1 LANLFIFERTKIVFS
16 SLYLYIADKM
26 VRDLPKNIEDGDRI
40 RIEKDDRSYEGIL
53 MPHHR
58 FSGEKIIT
66 LKLDNGY
73 NIGVESDDDIEVKLI
88 EKKSDRPE
96 RSEKKVERDEDKPK
110 ISILGTGGTIASYV
124 EYRTGAVHPA
134 QDADDVLYS
143 NPEIAERC
151 NPEVDI
157 VFSKLSEDLQPK
169 DWITIAERVVEKLK
183 GDSEGVVISHGTDTM
198 GYTAAALSFLL
209 EGLSSPVVLVGSQRS
224 SDRPS
229 SDAHLNLLGAIEV
242 AKSEN
247 PGVFVVMHDSIS
259 DEICAIHRGT
269 KVRKM
274 HTSRRDAFE
283 SVNEKPVGRV
293 DPTTGE
299 VELQENFEPAEKNL
313 GRRGDIVDDVSLL
326 YANPGMDKEDI
337 KKAGKKKG
345 VVLAGTGLGH
355 IRTDLVQDLKNMI
368 EEETPVIMTSQCLFG
383 TVNMNVYSAGREL
396 LEAGVI
402 SGKDMLPETAMVKLM
417 WALSLE
423 EDTEKIMKKNIAGEI
438 TDRRVR

>member
-1 LANLFIFERTKIVFS
+1 
-16 SLYLYIADKM
+16 
-26 VRDLPKNIEDGDRI
+26 LPKNIEDGDRI

-73 NIGVESDDDIEVKLI
+73 NIGIESENDIEVRLI
-88 EKKSDRPE
+88 KKKKE
-96 RSEKKVERDEDKPK
+96 RTKRRQKKGEIDEDKPK

-124 EYRTGAVHPA
+124 EYSTGAVHPA
-134 QDADDVLYS
+134 RDANDVLYS

-157 VFSKLSEDLQPK
+157 VFSKLSENIQPE
-169 DWITIAERVVEKLK
+169 DWITIADRVVEKLE

-247 PGVFVVMHDSIS
+247 PGVFVVMHESIS
-259 DEICAIHRGT
+259 DEKCSIHKGT

-283 SVNEKPVGRV
+283 SINDTPVGSV

-299 VELQENFEPAEKNL
+299 VKFEENFQSSEKNL
-313 GRRGDIVDDVSLL
+313 IKRGDIIDDVSLL
-326 YANPGMDKEDI
+326 YAHPGTNKEDI
-337 KKAGKKKG
+337 RRAGEKKG
-345 VVLAGTGLGH
+345 MVIAGSGLGH
-355 IRTDLVQDLKNMI
+355 IRTDLAEELKDII
-368 EEETPVIMTSQCLFG
+368 EGGTPVIMTSQCLFG
-383 TVNMNVYSAGREL
+383 TVNMNVYAAGREL
-396 LEAGVI
+396 LEAGLI

-423 EDTEKIMKKNIAGEI
+423 EDTEEIIKRNITGEI
-438 TDRRVR
+438 TDRRTR

>member
-1 LANLFIFERTKIVFS
+1 
-16 SLYLYIADKM
+16 M
-26 VRDLPKNIEDGDRI
+26 VREIPENIEEGDRVKI
-40 RIEKDDRSYEGIL
+40 TKKENTYEGVL

-73 NIGVESDDDIEVKLI
+73 NIGIEANEDIEVKLI
-88 EKKSDRPE
+88 KKQKERPE
-96 RSEKKVERDEDKPK
+96 RREKKVEREEDKPK

-157 VFSKLSEDLQPK
+157 VFSKLSEDLQPE
-169 DWITIAERVVEKLK
+169 DWVTIADRVVEKLE
-183 GDSEGVVISHGTDTM
+183 GDSDGVVISHGTDTM

-229 SDAHLNLLGAIEV
+229 SDAHINLLGAIEV
-242 AKSEN
+242 AKTGN

-259 DEICAIHRGT
+259 DKRCAIHRGT

-283 SVNEKPVGRV
+283 SVNETPVGMV
-293 DPTTGE
+293 DPITGE
-299 VELQENFEPAEKNL
+299 VEFEENFKPAEKDL
-313 GRRGDIVDDVSLL
+313 VRRGDVVDDVSLL
-326 YANPGMDKEDI
+326 YANPAMDKEDI
-337 KKAGKKKG
+337 RRAGGKKG
-345 VVLAGTGLGH
+345 IVIAGTGLGH
-355 IRTDLVQDLKNMI
+355 IRTDLVQDLKDLI
-368 EEETPVIMTSQCLFG
+368 EGGTPVIMTSQCFFG

-423 EDTEKIMKKNIAGEI
+423 EDTEEIMKKNISGEI

>member
-1 LANLFIFERTKIVFS
+1 
-16 SLYLYIADKM
+16 M

-40 RIEKDDRSYEGIL
+40 RIEKGDKSYEGIL

-58 FSGEKIIT
+58 FSREDIIT

-73 NIGVESDDDIEVKLI
+73 NIGIEAEDDIKVKLL
-88 EKKSDRPE
+88 EKKKEKPG
-96 RSEKKVERDEDKPK
+96 RSKKKVGKDEEKPD

-134 QDADDVLYS
+134 EDADDVLYS

-157 VFSKLSEDLQPK
+157 VFSKLSEDLKPE
-169 DWITIAERVVEKLK
+169 DWVTIADRVLEKLE
-183 GDSEGVVISHGTDTM
+183 GGAEGVVISHGTDTM

-209 EGLSSPVVLVGSQRS
+209 EGISSPVVLVGSQRS

-242 AKSEN
+242 AKSGN

-283 SVNEKPVGRV
+283 SVNEDPVGEV
-293 DPTTGE
+293 NPKMGE
-299 VELQENFEPAEKNL
+299 VEFEKEFEPVEKDL
-313 GRRGDIVDDVSLL
+313 GRRGSIVDDVALL
-326 YANPGMDKEDI
+326 YSNPGIDKEDI
-337 KKAGKKKG
+337 RRAGEKKG
-345 VVLAGTGLGH
+345 IVIVGTGLGH
-355 IRTDLVQDLKNMI
+355 IRTDLVPEIKKLIKRGI
-368 EEETPVIMTSQCLFG
+368 PIIMTSQCLFG
-383 TVNMNVYSAGREL
+383 TINMNVYSAGREL
-396 LEAGVI
+396 LEVGVVP
-402 SGKDMLPETAMVKLM
+402 GKDMLPETAMVKLM

-423 EDTEKIMKKNIAGEI
+423 EDTEDVMMKDIAGEI
-438 TDRRVR
+438 TDRRTR

>member
-1 LANLFIFERTKIVFS
+1 
-16 SLYLYIADKM
+16 M

-40 RIEKDDRSYEGIL
+40 RIEKGDKSYEGIL

-58 FSGEKIIT
+58 FSREDIIT

-73 NIGVESDDDIEVKLI
+73 NIGIEAEDDIKVKLL
-88 EKKSDRPE
+88 EKKKEKPG
-96 RSEKKVERDEDKPK
+96 RSKKKVGKDEEKPD

-134 QDADDVLYS
+134 EDADDVLYS

-157 VFSKLSEDLQPK
+157 VFSKLSEDLKPE
-169 DWITIAERVVEKLK
+169 DWVTIADRVLEKLE
-183 GDSEGVVISHGTDTM
+183 GGAEGVVISHGTDTM

-209 EGLSSPVVLVGSQRS
+209 EGFSSPVVLVGSQRS

-242 AKSEN
+242 AKSGN

-283 SVNEKPVGRV
+283 SVNEDPVGEV
-293 DPTTGE
+293 NPKTGE
-299 VELQENFEPAEKNL
+299 VEFEKEFEPVEKDL
-313 GRRGDIVDDVSLL
+313 GRRGSIVDDVALL
-326 YANPGMDKEDI
+326 YSNPGIDKEDI
-337 KKAGKKKG
+337 RRAGEKKG
-345 VVLAGTGLGH
+345 IVIVGTGLGH
-355 IRTDLVQDLKNMI
+355 IRTDLVPEIKKLIKRGI
-368 EEETPVIMTSQCLFG
+368 PIIMTSQCLFG
-383 TVNMNVYSAGREL
+383 TINMNVYSAGREL
-396 LEAGVI
+396 LEVGVVP
-402 SGKDMLPETAMVKLM
+402 GKDMLPETAMVKLM

-423 EDTEKIMKKNIAGEI
+423 EDTEDVMMKDIAGEI
-438 TDRRVR
+438 TDRRTR